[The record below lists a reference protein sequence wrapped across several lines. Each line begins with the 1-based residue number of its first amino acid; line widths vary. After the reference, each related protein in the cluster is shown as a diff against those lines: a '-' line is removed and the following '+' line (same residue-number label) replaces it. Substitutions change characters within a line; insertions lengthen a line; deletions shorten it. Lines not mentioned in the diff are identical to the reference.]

1 MGSVTRCDVA
11 RRREAEANLI
21 TGLLAVPCVAAFVGV
36 VWPAADDAIGTAV
49 VVLLALL
56 LGLGAV
62 RLLARRVREWR
73 EDRAD
78 LAAARELSRS
88 RG

>member
-1 MGSVTRCDVA
+1 VGPVTRCDVG

-21 TGLLAVPCVAAFVGV
+21 TGLLAVPCAAGFVGA

-49 VVLLALL
+49 LVLLAVVV
-56 LGLGAV
+56 GLGAL

-73 EDRAD
+73 EDHAD
-78 LAAARELSRS
+78 LAAAREFSRS